1 MEQRRARRFQLHLPV
16 SIVRC
21 GAESMTS
28 PAVTTNISS
37 SGVLLV
43 SEIAPHIGTAFE
55 FVITL
60 NHDGPQAVDMR
71 CLGTVLRVERTTDS
85 QLLTYRIAA
94 TIVRYE
100 FLALQAASASV
111 P

>member
-1 MEQRRARRFQLHLPV
+1 MEQRRTRRFQLCLPV

-21 GAESMTS
+21 GAESLTS

-43 SEIAPHIGTAFE
+43 SGIAPHIGTTVE

-60 NHDGPQAVDMR
+60 NHDGPHAVDMR
-71 CLGTVLRVERTTDS
+71 CIGTVVRVETTTDS
-85 QLLTYRIAA
+85 QQLKHRIAA
-94 TIVRYE
+94 TIGRYE
-100 FLALQAASASV
+100 FPALQAFGV
-111 P
+111 GR

>member
-1 MEQRRARRFQLHLPV
+1 MEQRGTPRFQLHLPV

-21 GAESMTS
+21 GAESLTW

-43 SEIAPHIGTAFE
+43 SEIAPHIGTTIE

-60 NHDGPQAVDMR
+60 NHDGSRAVDMR
-71 CLGTVLRVERTTDS
+71 CLGTVLRVERTTDP
-85 QLLTYRIAA
+85 QQLTYSIAA
-94 TIVRYE
+94 TIRRHE
-100 FLALQAASASV
+100 FPAVQAASASV
-111 P
+111 A